1 MVRKWFV
8 PIILFLFLSFSLFW
22 GWTGR
27 RKLAECQKTNQE
39 LMAEIKKEIYQAE
52 EKNYLTEGESLDSPL
67 ILNTLD
73 GQAVYLDKDRVWF
86 LIFISTACPACLE
99 TALEVF
105 EELAWYR
112 EKGLKIISISRDIVE
127 DLNKLIK
134 LKQWPIPL
142 LRDASGQ
149 AYRLLRVGAEPCF
162 VLIDRGEVSFKA
174 DASGFG
180 RRRLELEDLIKKSLG
195 V

>member
-1 MVRKWFV
+1 MLRKWLV
-8 PIILFLFLSFSLFW
+8 PIMLFLILSFSLFW

-27 RKLAECQKTNQE
+27 RELAECQKTNQE

-67 ILNTLD
+67 VLNTLD
-73 GQAVYLDKDRVWF
+73 GQVVYLDKDRVWF
-86 LIFISTACPACLE
+86 LMFINTACPACLE
-99 TALEVF
+99 TAVEVN
-105 EELAWYR
+105 EELAWYQK
-112 EKGLKIISISRDIVE
+112 KGLEIISISRDIVE
-127 DLNKLIK
+127 DLNELIK

-149 AYRLLRVGAEPCF
+149 TYRLLRIGAEPCF
-162 VLIDRGEVSFKA
+162 VLIDRGQISFKA

-180 RRRLELEDLIKKSLG
+180 RRQQELEDLIKKSLG